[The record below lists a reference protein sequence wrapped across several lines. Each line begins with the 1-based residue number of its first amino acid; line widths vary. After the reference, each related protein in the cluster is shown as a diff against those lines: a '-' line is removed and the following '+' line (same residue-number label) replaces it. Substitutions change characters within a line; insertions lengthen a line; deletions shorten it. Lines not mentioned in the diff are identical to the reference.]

1 MQCHDMLIVQCV
13 SISEGLAESDEISE
27 EFFKK
32 SHGGEGG
39 GCGEIANCLCC
50 TRSISTLIAQF
61 IGCVFYR

>member
-50 TRSISTLIAQF
+50 TRII
-61 IGCVFYR
+61 

>member
-32 SHGGEGG
+32 VMAEKVVDVVKLPIVYVAR
-39 GCGEIANCLCC
+39 EQF
-50 TRSISTLIAQF
+50 ST
-61 IGCVFYR
+61 V